1 MGFEYM
7 QAPDGGSVA
16 FRLSTRLIDQP
27 DRIMPDDFC
36 EAIIG
41 GAHWLREP
49 QPDTEIVT
57 AYSGAVAPEAIAAHE
72 AILEDI
78 PGADMLAIASAKQL
92 HDDWMESRRARISG
106 THEAMAY
113 AENLLAPLGSGMSL
127 IMVVDG
133 HPPSLSWLGSVAGQ
147 RICPLSVDRFGQ
159 CGDLPDLY
167 RDYGINNYSIL
178 DAVARVCIRQQ

>member
-1 MGFEYM
+1 
-7 QAPDGGSVA
+7 
-16 FRLSTRLIDQP
+16 
-27 DRIMPDDFC
+27 MPDDFC

-167 RDYGINNYSIL
+167 RDYGINDDSIL
-178 DAVARVCIRQQ
+178 DAVARD